1 MKLATSFL
9 CLLAVLQPLPAAAQ
23 EFDVARR
30 AYTFLDSHLDIAVI
44 AEAAGTLQVV
54 RGERGR
60 VEVAARS
67 VNGFPGFAL
76 GGAPSRQLRLTAP
89 GAQAVDYLV
98 IVPEHVTV
106 RVILPGSLPA
116 TLPTGAAAGT
126 YKWTSSGAENGAGS
140 VADEAAPTASA
151 ASAVSAAPA
160 LPAASGGAPG
170 VGAGPSSGT
179 AGEDMVVTGRT
190 LYVAHR
196 SHWAPSLI
204 DVPELASIRSVTLRF
219 EGEEFRVA
227 ASRAMV
233 VEPGSRSHLE
243 IRVGG
248 EPLHLEI
255 TVPHGQ
261 EGFVL
266 KSGSIRLAESAEGRP
281 RALCDSVAIQS
292 PAPDRTWLTFYPQTG
307 RLHCR

>member
-1 MKLATSFL
+1 MKLAASLL

-67 VNGFPGFAL
+67 LNGFPGFAL

-98 IVPEHVTV
+98 IVPEQVTV
-106 RVILPGSLPA
+106 RVVLPGSLPV

-126 YKWTSSGAENGAGS
+126 YKWNSSGAENGAGS
-140 VADEAAPTASA
+140 AADEAAPTASA
-151 ASAVSAAPA
+151 AAADS
-160 LPAASGGAPG
+160 AASGGAIG

-179 AGEDMVVTGRT
+179 AGEGGGVSGRT

-219 EGEEFRVA
+219 EGAEFRVA

-266 KSGSIRLAESAEGRP
+266 QSGSMRLAESADGRA
-281 RALCDSVAIQS
+281 RALCDSVVIQS
-292 PAPDRTWLTFYPQTG
+292 PAPDRTWLSFYPQTG